1 MIANLLICA
10 LTVFSPVQGDEG
22 YEYSHETYSADK
34 VIDQK
39 FWNQKKSLRV
49 GYEFHDFQN
58 SIGMMTPDKFSFG
71 LSSIH
76 SIWFHK
82 KPIGNVLKIGF
93 DHGLDLNYSRF
104 EDPGHDN
111 GYNGPSGFLG
121 SGSNLP
127 VQEESITLP
136 SLGMNYFSIGY
147 ALGVSVTINPVAKL
161 RLCGY
166 CHFVPSAA
174 IDNCDMSANIGFMP
188 YVKYGFEMTYSWIG
202 FGIEYGTGKAKMQ
215 DMVSVI
221 STMTSEEPVNMS
233 GAPYYSNYSKAYI
246 VFRMGRKKR

>member
-111 GYNGPSGFLG
+111 GYNAEAYY
-121 SGSNLP
+121 
-127 VQEESITLP
+127 QY
-136 SLGMNYFSIGY
+136 MNDVILYLCSIGNKAEANRFLNHY
-147 ALGVSVTINPVAKL
+147 VYWFDVK
-161 RLCGY
+161 
-166 CHFVPSAA
+166 
-174 IDNCDMSANIGFMP
+174 IDNDS
-188 YVKYGFEMTYSWIG
+188 
-202 FGIEYGTGKAKMQ
+202 
-215 DMVSVI
+215 
-221 STMTSEEPVNMS
+221 
-233 GAPYYSNYSKAYI
+233 YYSTEKPQFLCDVARGKLQRIINTY
-246 VFRMGRKKR
+246 